1 MREEIYQKV
10 ASLISQSNDIAP
22 ESISIDATFD
32 ELGMDS
38 LDGLA
43 LISDLEAHYNIT
55 IPNQE
60 AMKIRSIKETVEKL
74 ETLLVV
80 QQ

>member
-1 MREEIYQKV
+1 MREEIFQKV
-10 ASLISQSNDIAP
+10 VSLISQNNGIAP
-22 ESISIDATFD
+22 ESISLDATFD

-43 LISDLEAHYNIT
+43 LISDLEAHYEIN

-60 AMKIRSIKETVEKL
+60 AM
-74 ETLLVV
+74 
-80 QQ
+80 